1 MTALSAPFAA
11 SAAEPT
17 HATLIAAAQQAP
29 VRDIDYGQ
37 DLCDGDMTV
46 EAWLKSLVGD
56 KARGITWTAGKCEL
70 VNMRNGI
77 DAADWPYCVQ
87 ATITLF
93 HPIAKNDRPVIEIY
107 LEKPDH
113 GRPGKAYA
121 FRSIML
127 AKDGGDYERERE
139 GFAGDWASR
148 FPLPADAQDCTNN

>member
-1 MTALSAPFAA
+1 LLAPFNA
-11 SAAEPT
+11 SAAEPS
-17 HATLIAAAQQAP
+17 HAALIAAAKQAA
-29 VRDIDYGQ
+29 VRDIDYGR

-46 EAWLKSLVGD
+46 EAWLKSVVGD
-56 KARGITWTAGKCEL
+56 KARGIAWTAGKCEL
-70 VNMRNGI
+70 VNKLNGI

-87 ATITLF
+87 ATITLV
-93 HPIAKNDRPVIEIY
+93 HPVAKNDRPVIEIY

-139 GFAGDWASR
+139 GFAGDWVGR
-148 FPLPADAQDCTNN
+148 FPPPTDVQNCSND